1 MITDTYMCEI
11 FVTLH
16 EKVVMFSDYFYEQ
29 EKILTFDFFPASF
42 MKKKAFLNMQ
52 HRPIKI

>member
-1 MITDTYMCEI
+1 
-11 FVTLH
+11 
-16 EKVVMFSDYFYEQ
+16 MFSDYFYEQ